1 MPEGAVVAHPVD
13 ERRQA
18 LGLGAVIDV
27 AALRTLGDETRLFQ
41 RLEVLRNRALR
52 HAAAARQFN
61 DGDLV
66 GIGDALEHGAP
77 GRIGKGAHDGGDGSG
92 FDHHG

>member
-1 MPEGAVVAHPVD
+1 
-13 ERRQA
+13 
-18 LGLGAVIDV
+18 
-27 AALRTLGDETRLFQ
+27 
-41 RLEVLRNRALR
+41 VLRNRALR